1 MMVELNEQQAKAA
14 SHSKG
19 PLLVIA
25 GPGSGKTRVI
35 IEKILHLVKSNV
47 EQSSI
52 LCLTFTEKAAGEMK
66 QRLEKHGII
75 DAKINT
81 FHAFSKEIL
90 EENFMESGLGRD
102 TKILKKSSQMVWCI
116 RNTDKF
122 NFNSDYV
129 ELGHNQVRIY
139 SAMLEGISNFKEEMI
154 SPDAVQDHINENL
167 KALESRDP
175 DDDDVKEQSKFFNKL
190 KEFNKVYYAYQQYLK
205 EKHLIDFDDMI
216 TKTVEL
222 LQKDPVILSN
232 YQKKFQ
238 HILVDEFQDNNFS
251 QLEIVKMLAKHGNI
265 TAVGDDDQCIMKF
278 QGAYSGIFDDFKS
291 SYTCETVELSQ
302 NYRSNQNI
310 VKLANQLLDPISN
323 RVKKSLF
330 SSHEEGEPISVIR
343 TATDNG
349 EVEFAVNTIQ
359 KIIGKPLKRRDGT
372 TKPIAYSDITILSR
386 RKTEGQKFAKT
397 LKSFGIPATFTGES
411 NIFASP
417 GILDLISFLKI
428 TSSPLSSGAEVYRL
442 LKSQGIAEK
451 NIAVIT
457 HAAHKKARYVYDGQ
471 DDYVLETLRK
481 FDGFDITQKEEIR
494 ELIEQID
501 SIVSFSS
508 TATISQLVYKIMMSY
523 SDIYKKS
530 IYSEKTQDKKNIIL
544 LNKFYEITQ
553 EFQDI
558 YPEEPLSEFL
568 THVSI
573 LGEFE
578 IEIED
583 VLFEDAVNVQ
593 TLHKSKGKEFPIV
606 FITDLAENRFPVSY
620 KERTFHVPQ
629 KLMRGVDRTL
639 ETSQLHLEEERR
651 LFYVGMT
658 RAMNMLFLLY
668 PKKYPGN
675 VNEKEP
681 SQFLTELDYENNPL
695 IKLVDFKESESMNM
709 QAEEVIDRVK
719 ADLQKEAA
727 SAVNQLNLKTA
738 IHRIVELARIKH
750 FEKHGNFDNFDSQEV
765 LKINMEDVNLTEELT
780 GGKSPLIDK
789 ESFTLSPSSITAYS
803 DCPLKFKFQKVL
815 RVPSP
820 SSVALDLGS
829 VVHAITEEVA
839 QEKMKGEEVVEKKAI
854 SKIKDKWIFN
864 SYQSQ
869 SEENT
874 AMERAEQ
881 MVQTYVKWEK
891 ETKNELVG
899 LEVPFDVKIG
909 DITFTGRIDRLEK
922 NPDGK
927 YEVVDF
933 KSGKTVKSKNK
944 AKIDPQLNIYA
955 KAVEKLKGELPVK
968 ASLFYVE
975 KDKMVVYPVTEES
988 VNETMDTIIGMT
1000 KEILSEN
1007 FEATPSYNACMFCSY
1022 QSICDAKV
1030 TEE

>member
-1 MMVELNEQQAKAA
+1 MSELNEQQANAVN
-14 SHSKG
+14 HSKG

-35 IEKILHLVKSNV
+35 IEKILKLVKSKV

-52 LCLTFTEKAAGEMK
+52 LCLTFTDKASGEMK
-66 QRLEKHGII
+66 QRLEKQGMI
-75 DAKINT
+75 DVKINT
-81 FHAFSKEIL
+81 FHSFSKEIL

-102 TKILKKSSQMVWCI
+102 TKIFKKSSQMVWCI

-122 NFNSDYV
+122 NFDSNYL

-139 SAMLEGISNFKEEMI
+139 SAILEAISNFKEEII
-154 SPDAVQDHINENL
+154 SPDGVQNYINENL
-167 KALESRDP
+167 KLLESKDP
-175 DDDDVKEQSKFFNKL
+175 KEEEVQEQNKFFKKL
-190 KEFNKVYYAYQQYLK
+190 NEFNKVYYAYQAYLK
-205 EKHLIDFDDMI
+205 EKQLIDFDDMI
-216 TKTVEL
+216 TKAIEL
-222 LQKDPVILSN
+222 LQKDPVILLN

-251 QLEIVKMLAKHGNI
+251 QLEILKLIGKHGNI

-278 QGAYSGIFDDFKS
+278 QGAYSGIFEDFKS
-291 SYTCETVELSQ
+291 SYTCNTVELSQ

-310 VKLANQLLDPISN
+310 VKLANQLLEPISN

-330 SSHEEGEPISVIR
+330 SAQEEGESIKVIR

-349 EVEFAVNTIQ
+349 EVEFTIKTIQ
-359 KIIGKPLKRRDGT
+359 KILGKPLKRRDGT
-372 TKPIAYSDITILSR
+372 TKPISYSDITILSR
-386 RKTEGQKFAKT
+386 RKTEGQKFART

-411 NIFASP
+411 NIFSSP

-428 TSSPLSSGAEVYRL
+428 TNSPLSSGAEVFRL
-442 LKSQGIAEK
+442 LKSQGITEK
-451 NIAVIT
+451 NITVIT
-457 HAAHKKARYVYDGQ
+457 HAAHKKARYIYDGQ
-471 DDYVLETLRK
+471 DDYVLDTLRK
-481 FDGFDITQKEEIR
+481 FDSFDITQKEEIK

-501 SIVSFSS
+501 KISTFSR
-508 TATISQLVYKIMMSY
+508 TATISQLVHKIMMSY

-530 IYSEKTQDKKNIIL
+530 IYSDKIQDKKNIIL
-544 LNKFYEITQ
+544 LNKFYEIAE

-558 YPEEPLSEFL
+558 YSNEPLSEFL

-578 IEIED
+578 IEIQD

-606 FITDLAENRFPVSY
+606 FITDLAEKRFPVSY

-629 KLMRGVDRTL
+629 KLMRGVGRTL

-675 VNEKEP
+675 VNEKDP
-681 SQFLTELDYENNPL
+681 SEFLVELNYEKNSL
-695 IKLVDFKESESMNM
+695 IELIDFQESDSMNM
-709 QAEEVIDRVK
+709 QPEEIIDRIK

-727 SAVNQLNLKTA
+727 SAINQLNLKTA
-738 IHRIVELARIKH
+738 IHRIVELSRVKH
-750 FEKHGNFDNFDSQEV
+750 FEKYGNFDDFDSQDV
-765 LKINMEDVNLTEELT
+765 LKINIEDVNLTEELT
-780 GGKSPLIDK
+780 GQKIPLINKDN
-789 ESFTLSPSSITAYS
+789 FTLSPSSISAYS
-803 DCPLKFKFQKVL
+803 ECPLKFKFQKIL

-839 QEKMKGEEVVEKKAI
+839 QEKMKGEKVVKEKAI
-854 SKIKDKWIFN
+854 SKIKDKWIFK

-874 AMERAEQ
+874 AIQRAEE
-881 MVQTYVKWEK
+881 MVETYIKWEN
-891 ETKNELVG
+891 ETKNEIVDIEL
-899 LEVPFDVKIG
+899 PFDVKIG

-927 YEVVDF
+927 FEVVDF

-944 AKIDPQLNIYA
+944 AKTDVQLNIYA
-955 KAVEKLKGELPVK
+955 KVVEKLKGELPVK

-975 KDKMVVYPVTEES
+975 KDKMVEYAVTEES
-988 VNETMDTIIGMT
+988 VNETIDTIKDMT

-1007 FEATPSYNACMFCSY
+1007 FTATPSYNACMFCSY

>member
-1 MMVELNEQQAKAA
+1 
-14 SHSKG
+14 
-19 PLLVIA
+19 LL
-25 GPGSGKTRVI
+25 
-35 IEKILHLVKSNV
+35 
-47 EQSSI
+47 
-52 LCLTFTEKAAGEMK
+52 
-66 QRLEKHGII
+66 
-75 DAKINT
+75 
-81 FHAFSKEIL
+81 
-90 EENFMESGLGRD
+90 
-102 TKILKKSSQMVWCI
+102 
-116 RNTDKF
+116 
-122 NFNSDYV
+122 
-129 ELGHNQVRIY
+129 
-139 SAMLEGISNFKEEMI
+139 
-154 SPDAVQDHINENL
+154 
-167 KALESRDP
+167 
-175 DDDDVKEQSKFFNKL
+175 
-190 KEFNKVYYAYQQYLK
+190 
-205 EKHLIDFDDMI
+205 
-216 TKTVEL
+216 
-222 LQKDPVILSN
+222 
-232 YQKKFQ
+232 
-238 HILVDEFQDNNFS
+238 
-251 QLEIVKMLAKHGNI
+251 
-265 TAVGDDDQCIMKF
+265 
-278 QGAYSGIFDDFKS
+278 
-291 SYTCETVELSQ
+291 
-302 NYRSNQNI
+302 
-310 VKLANQLLDPISN
+310 
-323 RVKKSLF
+323 
-330 SSHEEGEPISVIR
+330 
-343 TATDNG
+343 
-349 EVEFAVNTIQ
+349 
-359 KIIGKPLKRRDGT
+359 
-372 TKPIAYSDITILSR
+372 
-386 RKTEGQKFAKT
+386 
-397 LKSFGIPATFTGES
+397 
-411 NIFASP
+411 
-417 GILDLISFLKI
+417 SFLKI
-428 TSSPLSSGAEVYRL
+428 TSSPLSSGAEVFRL
-442 LKSQGIAEK
+442 LKSHGVVEK

-457 HAAHKKARYVYDGQ
+457 HAAHKKARHVYDGQ
-471 DDYVLETLRK
+471 DDYVLDTLRK
-481 FDGFDITQKEEIR
+481 FDEFDITQKEEIK

-501 SIVSFSS
+501 NIITFSS

-530 IYSEKTQDKKNIIL
+530 IYSEKIQDKKNIIL

-558 YPEEPLSEFL
+558 YSDEPLSEFL
-568 THVSI
+568 IHVSI

-578 IEIED
+578 IEIQD

-606 FITDLAENRFPVSY
+606 FITDLAELRFPVSY

-629 KLMRGVDRTL
+629 KLMRGVDRTI

-681 SQFLTELDYENNPL
+681 SQFLVELDYEKNPL

-709 QAEEVIDRVK
+709 QAEEIIDRVK

-727 SAVNQLNLKTA
+727 SAINQLNLKTA
-738 IHRIVELARIKH
+738 IHRIVELARVKH
-750 FEKHGNFDNFDSQEV
+750 FEKYGNFDNFDSQEV
-765 LKINMEDVNLTEELT
+765 LKINIDDINLTEELT
-780 GGKSPLIDK
+780 GDKIPLINK

-803 DCPLKFKFQKVL
+803 DCPLKFKFQKIL

-820 SSVALDLGS
+820 SSVALDLGN

-839 QEKMKGEEVVEKKAI
+839 KEKMKGEEIVEEKALG
-854 SKIKDKWIFN
+854 KIKEKWIFN

-874 AMERAEQ
+874 ATQRAEG
-881 MVQTYVKWEK
+881 MVKTYVKWEK

-975 KDKMVVYPVTEES
+975 KDKMVEYAVTEES

-1000 KEILSEN
+1000 KEILLEN
-1007 FEATPSYNACMFCSY
+1007 FEATPSYSACMFCSY

>member
-1 MMVELNEQQAKAA
+1 
-14 SHSKG
+14 
-19 PLLVIA
+19 
-25 GPGSGKTRVI
+25 
-35 IEKILHLVKSNV
+35 
-47 EQSSI
+47 
-52 LCLTFTEKAAGEMK
+52 
-66 QRLEKHGII
+66 
-75 DAKINT
+75 
-81 FHAFSKEIL
+81 
-90 EENFMESGLGRD
+90 
-102 TKILKKSSQMVWCI
+102 
-116 RNTDKF
+116 
-122 NFNSDYV
+122 
-129 ELGHNQVRIY
+129 
-139 SAMLEGISNFKEEMI
+139 ML
-154 SPDAVQDHINENL
+154 
-167 KALESRDP
+167 
-175 DDDDVKEQSKFFNKL
+175 
-190 KEFNKVYYAYQQYLK
+190 
-205 EKHLIDFDDMI
+205 
-216 TKTVEL
+216 
-222 LQKDPVILSN
+222 
-232 YQKKFQ
+232 
-238 HILVDEFQDNNFS
+238 
-251 QLEIVKMLAKHGNI
+251 
-265 TAVGDDDQCIMKF
+265 
-278 QGAYSGIFDDFKS
+278 
-291 SYTCETVELSQ
+291 
-302 NYRSNQNI
+302 
-310 VKLANQLLDPISN
+310 
-323 RVKKSLF
+323 
-330 SSHEEGEPISVIR
+330 
-343 TATDNG
+343 
-349 EVEFAVNTIQ
+349 
-359 KIIGKPLKRRDGT
+359 
-372 TKPIAYSDITILSR
+372 
-386 RKTEGQKFAKT
+386 
-397 LKSFGIPATFTGES
+397 
-411 NIFASP
+411 
-417 GILDLISFLKI
+417 SFLKI
-428 TSSPLSSGAEVYRL
+428 TSSPLSSGAEVFRL
-442 LKSQGIAEK
+442 LKSHGVVEK

-457 HAAHKKARYVYDGQ
+457 HAAHKKARHVYDGQ
-471 DDYVLETLRK
+471 DDYVLDTLRK
-481 FDGFDITQKEEIR
+481 FDEFDITQKEEIK

-501 SIVSFSS
+501 NIITFSS

-530 IYSEKTQDKKNIIL
+530 IYSEKIQDKKNIIL

-558 YPEEPLSEFL
+558 YSDEPLSEFL
-568 THVSI
+568 IHVSI

-578 IEIED
+578 IEIQD

-606 FITDLAENRFPVSY
+606 FITDLAELRFPVSY

-629 KLMRGVDRTL
+629 KLMRGVDRTI

-681 SQFLTELDYENNPL
+681 SQFLVELDYEKNPL

-709 QAEEVIDRVK
+709 QAEEIIDRVK

-727 SAVNQLNLKTA
+727 SAINQLNLKTA
-738 IHRIVELARIKH
+738 IHRIVELARVKH
-750 FEKHGNFDNFDSQEV
+750 FEKYGNFDNFDSQEV
-765 LKINMEDVNLTEELT
+765 LKINIDDINLTEELT
-780 GGKSPLIDK
+780 GDKIPLINK

-803 DCPLKFKFQKVL
+803 DCPLKFKFQKIL

-820 SSVALDLGS
+820 SSVALDLGN

-839 QEKMKGEEVVEKKAI
+839 KEKMKGEEIVEEKALG
-854 SKIKDKWIFN
+854 KIKEKWIFN

-874 AMERAEQ
+874 ATQRAEG
-881 MVQTYVKWEK
+881 MVKTYVKWEK

-975 KDKMVVYPVTEES
+975 KDKMVEYAVTEES

-1000 KEILSEN
+1000 KEILLEN
-1007 FEATPSYNACMFCSY
+1007 FEATPSYSACMFCSY